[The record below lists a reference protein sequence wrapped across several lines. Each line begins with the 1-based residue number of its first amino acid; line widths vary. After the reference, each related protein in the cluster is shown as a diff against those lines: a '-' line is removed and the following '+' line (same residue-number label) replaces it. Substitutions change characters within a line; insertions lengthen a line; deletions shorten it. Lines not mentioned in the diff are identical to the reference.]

1 MNQSDKKNFE
11 FIKNS
16 GVNYFLQDSPRNWL
30 ENTKD
35 KTKKEIFNEN
45 QDTIKGINEIIADI
59 RKHQTPLKDT
69 ANKLVLYDGNTDAKV
84 MFVGEA
90 PGRDED
96 EKGVPFVGR
105 AGQLLNKMLA
115 AIKLNREEVYIT
127 NVINWRPPN
136 KRTPTDEEI

>member
-45 QDTIKGINEIIADI
+45 EDKIKGINEIIADI

-69 ANKLVLYDGNTDAKV
+69 ANKLVLYDGNFTEGSNFFIKT
-84 MFVGEA
+84 
-90 PGRDED
+90 
-96 EKGVPFVGR
+96 
-105 AGQLLNKMLA
+105 LIISLN
-115 AIKLNREEVYIT
+115 
-127 NVINWRPPN
+127 
-136 KRTPTDEEI
+136 DQ